1 MGQGPGNLDSG
12 VIDQA
17 VERSRV
23 EVRANLPRRSL
34 DRGFIRHIKQ
44 ERYEHLPKFLLQAI
58 GVFLFTHAP
67 KDAEAT
73 LDQHLDTGM
82 TDAGGNA
89 RDDRLFHMVGSTRVG
104 RALTSS

>member
-17 VERSRV
+17 VERSRA
-23 EVRANLPRRSL
+23 EVRANLPRCSL
-34 DRGFIRHIKQ
+34 DRGFIRHIEQ
-44 ERYEHLPKFLLQAI
+44 ERYEHLSKFFLQAI
-58 GVFLFTHAP
+58 GVFLFTHAS

-89 RDDRLFHMVGSTRVG
+89 RDDRLFHRL
-104 RALTSS
+104 AAIL